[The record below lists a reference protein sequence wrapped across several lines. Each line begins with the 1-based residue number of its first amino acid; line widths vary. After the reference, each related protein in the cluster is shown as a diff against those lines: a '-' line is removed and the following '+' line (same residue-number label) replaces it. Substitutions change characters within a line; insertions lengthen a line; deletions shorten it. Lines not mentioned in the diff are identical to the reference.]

1 MPAMAL
7 VVDDSVSMRRMVAF
21 TLSQAGFSVLEG
33 ENGQAALALLDGMAV
48 ELIITDVNM
57 PVMDGFSFVRE
68 VRRRAEY
75 AETPILM
82 LTTDSEQERKAAGR
96 SAGATGWIVKPFD
109 PERLV
114 EVVRR
119 LVPGEGA

>member
-1 MPAMAL
+1 MAL

-21 TLSQAGFSVLEG
+21 TLAQAGFSVLEA
-33 ENGQAALALLDGMAV
+33 ENGQAALALLDGTPIALM
-48 ELIITDVNM
+48 ITDVNM

-68 VRRRAEY
+68 ARQRPEY
-75 AETPILM
+75 AQTPILM

-109 PERLV
+109 PERQV

>member
-33 ENGQAALALLDGMAV
+33 ENGEAALALLEDVGV

-68 VRRRAEY
+68 VRRRPEY
-75 AETPILM
+75 AQTPILM
-82 LTTDSEQERKAAGR
+82 LTTDAEQERKAAGR

-109 PERLV
+109 PERLI

-119 LVPGEGA
+119 LVRGEGA

>member
-33 ENGQAALALLDGMAV
+33 ENGQAALALLDGRAV

-68 VRRRAEY
+68 VRRHPEY

-82 LTTDSEQERKAAGR
+82 LTTDSERERKAVGR

-119 LVPGEGA
+119 LVQGEGP